1 MQTRTS
7 PFPEEEKLLEKANL
21 RYLKTLKIKLL
32 NTKPCSNVKYFP
44 CSKYMMIYRPDL
56 YNLQTRKKQL
66 KSNKELKLTLLSI
79 PTIKNL
85 QYQRW
90 PYI

>member
-1 MQTRTS
+1 MNLQTRT
-7 PFPEEEKLLEKANL
+7 PAFPEEEKLLEKANL

-56 YNLQTRKKQL
+56 YNLPTRKKQL
-66 KSNKELKLTLLSI
+66 KKKLRIETDPS
-79 PTIKNL
+79 
-85 QYQRW
+85 
-90 PYI
+90 

>member
-1 MQTRTS
+1 MQSRTS

-32 NTKPCSNVKYFP
+32 NTKNLQVKYFP

-56 YNLQTRKKQL
+56 YNLPTRKKQL
-66 KSNKELKLTLLSI
+66 KKKLRIETDPS
-79 PTIKNL
+79 
-85 QYQRW
+85 
-90 PYI
+90 